1 MRQFL
6 EFDGFSMIISHKQKT
21 RRTRMKKLTGV
32 LLFISLSLPLFAQTV
47 SGTITDSN
55 GNPLAGADVE
65 VVGTSLG
72 AATDATGVYAIQGVA
87 SGAYSIKA
95 SYIGYHS
102 KTLSVNVG
110 SGEAT
115 LNFALEMSALA
126 GEAVSV
132 IGSRFARSAQDLA
145 VPVDVFTAQ
154 EIRKAGFTE
163 TGQILQA
170 LAPSFNMP
178 KTSISDGSDSVRPM
192 TLRGLS
198 SGQVLVLINGKRR
211 HTTALVH
218 VNSSPSRGDTGVDL
232 NAIPA
237 AAIQRIEV
245 LRDGAAAQY
254 GSDAIAGV
262 INIVLKTD
270 NDGGTFSV
278 YRGENNHIAEA
289 IPESANLYDWVGNG
303 QRYEWNPTGS
313 VDVNTVVPGSEAHIT
328 GSEDFL
334 VTDGKQLQIQYNN
347 SVKLGDDGY
356 LMIAGEIRT
365 KEASNRVGFQAAR
378 LYEVNSDY
386 WSDDEAETQR
396 LQPGSDWY
404 INPQRMIWGDQAKT
418 NFGAMYNSELP
429 VGDKRFYSFG
439 GYTIRH
445 ADTGCYTRKPNQGN
459 KTWLSS
465 NPTGFVPHIQPTI
478 TDFSMSSGMEGVF
491 GNWSYDVSNTYGSN
505 DFHFNMLSTNASFGP
520 EQLRK
525 YDIGGFVFTQSTN
538 NLDLTTQMGDI
549 DLAVGAEMRKESYRI
564 YAGETASY
572 ANGQAGTNITGWDAY
587 TTSDDSNGVAYAD
600 TFIVGVN
607 SNTAGGGCQC
617 FSGFRPSNAAATQ
630 NADRTSYAGYADA
643 EMDLGSIRLGGALRF
658 ENYSDFGSTVNFKG
672 TVRYEVSDGIV
683 ARGAVSSGFRAPAL
697 AQAFQSK
704 VATNFRLDDDP
715 GSSTYGQTL
724 AYEVGNFP
732 VDNPFSQALGAKE
745 LTPENSFNLSAGLN
759 ANLGGIRLGLDA
771 YSVTITDRIVMT
783 GNFKAGDSD
792 LGIKIAE
799 LLKTSGVPEATS
811 GRFFFNGVDTKT
823 TGLDL
828 TAAYSMSLAGMA
840 DLDLTLAYNTT
851 TTEIT
856 EVRTPSGLA
865 DVLNADA
872 TLFDNQE
879 RRTMES
885 SQPKDNLH
893 LTTNL
898 SKGNWYAKYH
908 IWKVGETLSRNSYKK
923 DHDGDGVNDSPLT
936 LDENAGGTWKEWT
949 RTYVNA
955 DGESVTDHEWVQ
967 VLGNK
972 LITDLEVGYDLGMAT
987 ISAGAN
993 NLFDVMP
1000 EKGAQPGD
1008 GNNGAFVYNALS
1020 PFGMNGKFV
1029 YMKLSLNF

>member
-1 MRQFL
+1 
-6 EFDGFSMIISHKQKT
+6 
-21 RRTRMKKLTGV
+21 
-32 LLFISLSLPLFAQTV
+32 
-47 SGTITDSN
+47 
-55 GNPLAGADVE
+55 
-65 VVGTSLG
+65 
-72 AATDATGVYAIQGVA
+72 
-87 SGAYSIKA
+87 
-95 SYIGYHS
+95 
-102 KTLSVNVG
+102 
-110 SGEAT
+110 
-115 LNFALEMSALA
+115 
-126 GEAVSV
+126 
-132 IGSRFARSAQDLA
+132 
-145 VPVDVFTAQ
+145 
-154 EIRKAGFTE
+154 
-163 TGQILQA
+163 
-170 LAPSFNMP
+170 
-178 KTSISDGSDSVRPM
+178 
-192 TLRGLS
+192 
-198 SGQVLVLINGKRR
+198 
-211 HTTALVH
+211 
-218 VNSSPSRGDTGVDL
+218 
-232 NAIPA
+232 
-237 AAIQRIEV
+237 
-245 LRDGAAAQY
+245 
-254 GSDAIAGV
+254 
-262 INIVLKTD
+262 
-270 NDGGTFSV
+270 
-278 YRGENNHIAEA
+278 
-289 IPESANLYDWVGNG
+289 
-303 QRYEWNPTGS
+303 
-313 VDVNTVVPGSEAHIT
+313 
-328 GSEDFL
+328 
-334 VTDGKQLQIQYNN
+334 
-347 SVKLGDDGY
+347 
-356 LMIAGEIRT
+356 
-365 KEASNRVGFQAAR
+365 
-378 LYEVNSDY
+378 
-386 WSDDEAETQR
+386 
-396 LQPGSDWY
+396 
-404 INPQRMIWGDQAKT
+404 
-418 NFGAMYNSELP
+418 
-429 VGDKRFYSFG
+429 
-439 GYTIRH
+439 
-445 ADTGCYTRKPNQGN
+445 
-459 KTWLSS
+459 
-465 NPTGFVPHIQPTI
+465 
-478 TDFSMSSGMEGVF
+478 
-491 GNWSYDVSNTYGSN
+491 
-505 DFHFNMLSTNASFGP
+505 
-520 EQLRK
+520 
-525 YDIGGFVFTQSTN
+525 
-538 NLDLTTQMGDI
+538 
-549 DLAVGAEMRKESYRI
+549 
-564 YAGETASY
+564 
-572 ANGQAGTNITGWDAY
+572 
-587 TTSDDSNGVAYAD
+587 
-600 TFIVGVN
+600 
-607 SNTAGGGCQC
+607 
-617 FSGFRPSNAAATQ
+617 
-630 NADRTSYAGYADA
+630 
-643 EMDLGSIRLGGALRF
+643 
-658 ENYSDFGSTVNFKG
+658 
-672 TVRYEVSDGIV
+672 
-683 ARGAVSSGFRAPAL
+683 
-697 AQAFQSK
+697 
-704 VATNFRLDDDP
+704 
-715 GSSTYGQTL
+715 
-724 AYEVGNFP
+724 
-732 VDNPFSQALGAKE
+732 LGAKE

>member
-1 MRQFL
+1 
-6 EFDGFSMIISHKQKT
+6 
-21 RRTRMKKLTGV
+21 MKKSIGIFLI
-32 LLFISLSLPLFAQTV
+32 LNLSFALAQSI
-47 SGTITDSN
+47 SGTVTDEN
-55 GNPLAGADVE
+55 GNGLAGANVTVD
-65 VVGTSLG
+65 GTNMG
-72 AATDATGVYAIQGVA
+72 AAADA
-87 SGAYSIKA
+87 SGSYSINGVSSGSYTVSA
-95 SYIGYHS
+95 SFIGHS
-102 KTLSVNVG
+102 SASQSVAVG
-110 SGEAT
+110 DGGAT
-115 LNFALEMSALA
+115 ANFSLAVDALA
-126 GEAVSV
+126 GAAVSV
-132 IGSRFARSAQDLA
+132 VGSRFAHSAQDLA
-145 VPVDVFTAQ
+145 VPVDVFTSQ
-154 EIRKAGFTE
+154 EIRRAGFTE

-270 NDGGTFSV
+270 SDGGTFTV

-313 VDVNTVVPGSEAHIT
+313 VDINNVVPGSEAYIT
-328 GSEDFL
+328 GSEDYL
-334 VTDGKQLQIQYNN
+334 VTDGEQLQIQYSN
-347 SVKLGDDGY
+347 SVKIGDDGF
-356 LMIAGEIRT
+356 LMIAAEART

-386 WSDDEAETQR
+386 WSDDVAETQR

-404 INPQRMIWGDQAKT
+404 INPQRMIWGDQAKN

-439 GYTIRH
+439 GYTVRH

-465 NPTGFVPHIQPTI
+465 SPTGFVPHIQPTV
-478 TDFSMSSGMEGVF
+478 TDFSMSTGMEGVF
-491 GNWSYDVSNTYGSN
+491 GNWSYDASTTYGSN

-520 EQLRK
+520 EQIRQ
-525 YDIGGFVFTQSTN
+525 YDIGGFAFTQLTN

-549 DLAVGAEMRKESYRI
+549 NLAIGAETRKESYRI

-572 ANGQAGTNITGWDAY
+572 VNGQAGTNITGWDSSWVD
-587 TTSDDSNGVAYAD
+587 TLGVTQYE
-600 TFIVGVN
+600 GLN

-630 NADRTSYAGYADA
+630 NANRTSYAGYADA
-643 EMDLGSIRLGGALRF
+643 EMELMAGMRVGGALRF

-672 TVRYEVSDGIV
+672 TIRYEVSDGIV

-715 GSSTYGQTL
+715 ESSTYGQTL

-732 VDNPFSQALGAKE
+732 VNNPFSQALGAKE

-759 ANLGGIRLGLDA
+759 ANLGGLRLGLDV

-783 GNFKAGDSD
+783 GNFKVSDSD

-799 LLKTSGVPEATS
+799 LLATSGVPEATS

-823 TGLDL
+823 SGLDL
-828 TAAYSMSLAGMA
+828 TAAHSMSLAGMA
-840 DLDLTLAYNTT
+840 DLDLTFSYNTT

-872 TLFDNQE
+872 TLFDNTE

-893 LTTNL
+893 LTANL

-908 IWKVGETLSRNSYKK
+908 IWRVGETLSRGAYKK
-923 DHDGDGVNDSPLT
+923 DTHDASGVAYPEGTDAADKDGLNDSPLT
-936 LDENAGGTWKEWT
+936 LDENAGGTWKDWT

-972 LITDLEVGYDLGMAT
+972 FITDLELGYDLGMAT
-987 ISAGAN
+987 ISFGVN

-1000 EKGAQPGD
+1000 EKGAAPGD
-1008 GNNGAFVYNALS
+1008 GNNGAFVYSALS

-1029 YMKLSLNF
+1029 YTKLTLNF

>member
-1 MRQFL
+1 M
-6 EFDGFSMIISHKQKT
+6 
-21 RRTRMKKLTGV
+21 MKKLINIIFALGMFTGLMAQGSIV
-32 LLFISLSLPLFAQTV
+32 GSVTDADGNALP
-47 SGTITDSN
+47 
-55 GNPLAGADVE
+55 GANVAVE
-65 VVGTSLG
+65 GTSLG
-72 AATDATGVYAIQGVA
+72 AAADGSGGYTITGVVPGTYTV
-87 SGAYSIKA
+87 SA
-95 SYIGYHS
+95 SYIGYES
-102 KTLSVNVG
+102 ASQSVTVG
-110 SGEAT
+110 AGAAQAD
-115 LNFALEMSALA
+115 FALDVSALA
-126 GEAVSV
+126 GRAVSV
-132 IGSRFARSAQDLA
+132 IGSRFAHSAEDQA

-154 EIRKAGFTE
+154 EIRRAGYTE
-163 TGQILQA
+163 TGQVLQA

-178 KTSISDGSDSVRPM
+178 KTTISDGSDSVRPM

-198 SGQVLVLINGKRR
+198 SGQVLVLVNGKRR

-218 VNSSPSRGDTGVDL
+218 VNNSPSRGDTGVDL

-262 INIVLKTD
+262 INIVLKD
-270 NDGGTFSV
+270 ASDGGTFTV
-278 YRGENNHIAEA
+278 YRGENNHVAEA
-289 IPESANLYDWVGNG
+289 IPASANLYDWVGNG

-313 VDVNTVVPGSEAHIT
+313 IDINTDYTAGSEAHVT
-328 GSEDFL
+328 GSDDYL
-334 VTDGKQLQIQYNN
+334 VTDGEQLQVQYSN
-347 SVKLGDDGY
+347 SVNIGNDGY
-356 LMIAGEIRT
+356 LMIAAEART

-404 INPQRMIWGDQAKT
+404 INPQRMIWGDQAKD
-418 NFGAMYNSELP
+418 NFGAMYNAELP

-439 GYTIRH
+439 GYTVRH

-465 NPTGFVPHIQPTI
+465 SPSGFVPHIQPTV
-478 TDFSMSSGMEGVF
+478 TDFSMSTGMEGVF
-491 GNWSYDVSNTYGSN
+491 GNWSYDVSTTYGTN

-520 EQLRK
+520 EQIRR
-525 YDIGGFVFTQSTN
+525 YDIGGFVFTQLTN
-538 NLDLTTQMGDI
+538 NLDLTTQMGNI
-549 DLAVGAEMRKESYRI
+549 DLAVGAETRKESYRI

-572 ANGQAGTNITGWDAY
+572 ANGQAGTNISGWDAY
-587 TTSDDSNGVAYAD
+587 TTSSDTNGIAYAD
-600 TFIVGVN
+600 TFITGVN

-617 FSGFRPSNAAATQ
+617 FSGFRPSNASATQ
-630 NADRTSYAGYADA
+630 DANRSSYAAYADA
-643 EMDLGSIRLGGALRF
+643 EMDLGAMRVGGALRF

-683 ARGAVSSGFRAPAL
+683 ARAAVSSGFRAPAL

-704 VATNFRLDDDP
+704 VATNFMLDDDP
-715 GSSTYGQTL
+715 ESSTYGQTL
-724 AYEVGNFP
+724 AFEVGNFP

-759 ANLGGIRLGLDA
+759 ANLGGIRVSVDA

-783 GNFKAGDSD
+783 GNFSAGDSE

-799 LLKTSGVPEATS
+799 LLTASGVPEATS

-823 TGLDL
+823 SGLDL
-828 TAAYSMSLAGMA
+828 TAAYSMSLADMA
-840 DLDLTLAYNTT
+840 DLDLTFAYNTT

-872 TLFDNQE
+872 TLFNNQE

-893 LTTNL
+893 LTANL
-898 SKGNWYAKYH
+898 SKGNWYVKYH
-908 IWKVGETLSRNSYKK
+908 IWRVGESLSRGAYKK

-936 LDENAGGTWKEWT
+936 LDENAGGTWEEWT
-949 RTYVNA
+949 RTYKNA
-955 DGESVTDHEWVQ
+955 AGEDVTDHEWVQ
-967 VLGNK
+967 VFGNK
-972 LITDLEVGYDLGMAT
+972 MITDLEVGYDLGMAT
-987 ISAGAN
+987 ISCGAN

-1000 EKGAQPGD
+1000 EKGAQPGS
-1008 GNNGAFVYNALS
+1008 GNNGAFVYDGLS

-1029 YMKLSLNF
+1029 YTKLTLDF

>member
-1 MRQFL
+1 
-6 EFDGFSMIISHKQKT
+6 
-21 RRTRMKKLTGV
+21 MKKV
-32 LLFISLSLPLFAQTV
+32 ISLIAILGMFSGLMAQSGSI
-47 SGTITDSN
+47 SGTVTDQD
-55 GNPLAGADVE
+55 GNALPGANVAVD
-65 VVGTSLG
+65 GTSLG
-72 AATDATGVYAIQGVA
+72 AAADG
-87 SGAYSIKA
+87 SGAYSIA
-95 SYIGYHS
+95 GVAPGTYTLSATYIGYES
-102 KTLSVNVG
+102 TSQSITVG
-110 SGEAT
+110 AGAVQADFT
-115 LNFALEMSALA
+115 LNVSTLA
-126 GEAVSV
+126 GKAVSV
-132 IGSRFARSAQDLA
+132 IGSRFARSAEDQA

-154 EIRKAGFTE
+154 EIRRAGYTE

-198 SGQVLVLINGKRR
+198 SGHVLVLVNGKRR
-211 HTTALVH
+211 HSTALVH
-218 VNSSPSRGDTGVDL
+218 VNSSPGRGDTGVDL

-262 INIVLKTD
+262 INIVLKTAD
-270 NDGGTFSV
+270 DGGTFTV
-278 YRGENNHIAEA
+278 YRGENNHVTEA

-303 QRYEWNPTGS
+303 QPYEWNPTGT
-313 VDVNTVVPGSEAHIT
+313 VDVNNNFTPGSEAHIT
-328 GSEDFL
+328 GSEDFV
-334 VTDGKQLQIQYNN
+334 VTDGQQLQIQYSN
-347 SVKLGDDGY
+347 SVKLGADGY
-356 LMIAGEIRT
+356 LMIAAEART

-404 INPQRMIWGDQAKT
+404 INPTRMIWGDQAKT
-418 NFGAMYNSELP
+418 NAGAMYNAELP

-439 GYTIRH
+439 GYTVRK

-478 TDFSMSSGMEGVF
+478 TDFSMSTGMEGVF
-491 GNWSYDVSNTYGSN
+491 GNWSYDVSTTYGSN

-520 EQLRK
+520 EQIRR
-525 YDIGGFVFTQSTN
+525 YDIGGFVFTQLTN
-538 NLDLTTQMGDI
+538 NLDLTTQMGNI
-549 DLAVGAEMRKESYRI
+549 DLAVGAETRKESYRI
-564 YAGETASY
+564 NAGETASY

-587 TTSDDSNGVAYAD
+587 TTSSDTNGIAYAD
-600 TFIVGVN
+600 TFITGVN

-630 NADRTSYAGYADA
+630 DANRTSYAGYADA
-643 EMDLGSIRLGGALRF
+643 EMELMAGMRVGGALRF

-672 TVRYEVSDGIV
+672 TIRYEVSDGIV

-704 VATNFRLDDDP
+704 VATNFRIDDDP

-759 ANLGGIRLGLDA
+759 ANLGGIRVSVDA

-783 GNFKAGDSD
+783 GNFKVSDSELGQTIKD
-792 LGIKIAE
+792 LLA
-799 LLKTSGVPEATS
+799 TSGVPEATS

-823 TGLDL
+823 TGLDII
-828 TAAYSMSLAGMA
+828 AAYSMDLATLGN
-840 DLDLTLAYNTT
+840 LDLSFSYNTT

-879 RRTMES
+879 RRTMER

-893 LTTNL
+893 LTANF
-898 SKGNWYAKYH
+898 SKDNWYVKYH
-908 IWKVGETLSRNSYKK
+908 IWRVGETLSRAAYKK

-936 LDENAGGTWKEWT
+936 LAENAGGTWKDWT

-955 DGESVTDHEWVQ
+955 NGESVTDHEWVQ

-972 LITDLEVGYDLGMAT
+972 ILTDLEVGYDLGMAT

-1000 EKGAQPGD
+1000 EKRAQPGG
-1008 GNNGAFVYNALS
+1008 GNNGSFVYSALS

-1029 YMKLSLNF
+1029 YTKLSLNF